1 MYALCVEILSLPSS
15 HSGIQQHPH
24 LVSATISTTSRSC
37 TASLVDCDMAYVMA
51 NFICD
56 QEGAKRGVGWN
67 LNLVHVRYIVGFIIG
82 IYFDP
87 TRIRSAETLT
97 HCSYHNSPSSP
108 KPPG

>member
-1 MYALCVEILSLPSS
+1 
-15 HSGIQQHPH
+15 
-24 LVSATISTTSRSC
+24 
-37 TASLVDCDMAYVMA
+37 MAYVMA

-56 QEGAKRGVGWN
+56 QEIECEGGVGWK
-67 LNLVHVRYIVGFIIG
+67 LNLVHVDLVHVDFIIG

-108 KPPG
+108 KPLARHLL